1 MAIVK
6 KTKLKGTA
14 RSAKKVLTK
23 RQKVAKRVTKIQK
36 MMEYRKNLKRGKKG
50 KVVPIKK
57 KRQEEADREIID
69 FTSKKEDEQTTD
81 AEINILNILGFSG

>member
-1 MAIVK
+1 MAILK
-6 KTKLKGTA
+6 KTKTKGPI
-14 RSAKKVLTK
+14 RSAKRVLTK

-57 KRQEEADREIID
+57 KRQ
-69 FTSKKEDEQTTD
+69 
-81 AEINILNILGFSG
+81 